1 MQRFVVE
8 DSFWDLFPDASVA
21 CLVVRGMRSAD
32 EVPADDRAAIEG
44 LLEQAN
50 REAARHLDSPTLSEN
65 APVKVWREAYRRFK
79 TKRGAR
85 CSVENLLKRVLKDRP
100 VGPITP
106 SVDLYN
112 VVSLRHAFP
121 VGGEDVNAFAGDLRL
136 GVTEGGDA
144 FLPLGEDADDP
155 TLEGEVCYRDD
166 EGAVCRCLNWRDGQR
181 TALADDSRDAF
192 LVIESVDPGRADD
205 LAAAIGD
212 LEGLVTRF
220 LGGTVTAR
228 GTLTKESPELVIV
241 ED

>member
-1 MQRFVVE
+1 MQKFIVE
-8 DSFWDLFPDASVA
+8 DSFWDLFPEASVA
-21 CLVVRGMRSAD
+21 CLVVRGMKTAD
-32 EVPADDRAAIEG
+32 EVTPEDRAAIES

-50 REAARHLDSPTLSEN
+50 RDAARHLDSATLSEN

-85 CSVENLLKRVLKDRP
+85 CSVENLFKRVLKDRP

-112 VVSLRHAFP
+112 IVSLRHAFP
-121 VGGEDVNAFAGDLRL
+121 VGGENINAFVGDLRL

-144 FLPLGEDADDP
+144 FRALGEEKDDP

-166 EGAVCRCLNWRDGQR
+166 NGAVCRCLNWRDGQR
-181 TALADDSRDAF
+181 TALTGDSRDAF
-192 LVIESVDPGRADD
+192 LVIESVDPERADD

-212 LEGLVTRF
+212 LEELVGTY
-220 LGGTVTAR
+220 LGGTVCAR
-228 GTLTKESPELVIV
+228 GTLTRENPELVIV
-241 ED
+241 E

>member
-1 MQRFVVE
+1 MQKFVIE
-8 DSFWDLFPDASVA
+8 DSFWDLFPEASVA
-21 CLVVRGMRSAD
+21 CLVIRGMKTAD
-32 EVPADDRAAIEG
+32 EVSGDDRAAIEG

-50 REAARHLDSPTLSEN
+50 RDAAKHLDSPTLSEN
-65 APVKVWREAYRRFK
+65 APVKVWRDAYRRFK

-85 CSVENLLKRVLKDRP
+85 CSVENLFKRVLKDRP

-112 VVSLRHAFP
+112 IVSLRHAFP
-121 VGGEDVNAFAGDLRL
+121 VGGENINAFAGDLRL

-144 FLPLGEDADDP
+144 FRALGEEKDDP

-192 LVIESVDPGRADD
+192 LVIESVDPARADD
-205 LAAAIGD
+205 LAAAMGD
-212 LEGLVTRF
+212 LEGLVSEY
-220 LGGTVTAR
+220 LSGTVCAR
-228 GTLTKESPELVIV
+228 GTLTRENPEMVLV
-241 ED
+241 D